1 MHAFARKLTAATLLT
16 AGLLL
21 GGCGKDSR
29 EAEKVTFNMSWLPQG
44 SMAGV
49 ILAIDKGFYAEEG
62 LVVEAVRGFG
72 GIRTANELD
81 QGMFQFGYADP
92 LAVILNRANGGTARM
107 IGAISDRWPAG
118 LCFIKERHK
127 VESPADLA
135 GMVVGGG
142 QNSPMQ
148 VLVPAW
154 LDKNGV
160 DKGKVTLMQL
170 DPAVVVASLV
180 EGKIDAGECWL
191 GNSLPLFRR
200 RAEEAGL
207 SLGWLAYADF
217 NLDIYGNGLISSDK
231 VIKER
236 PEQVRAFLKA
246 TYRGYAAAL
255 ADPDAA
261 VAVMLKHYP
270 VLDASITK
278 QQLLET
284 GALLKQQARAG
295 WMEADRVA
303 GTLDFLRGAYGL
315 KADVQVGDVFTTD
328 YLPQP

>member
-1 MHAFARKLTAATLLT
+1 MRIARRLTAATLIAT
-16 AGLLL
+16 GLLL
-21 GGCGKDSR
+21 GGCGADDKQQ
-29 EAEKVTFNMSWLPQG
+29 AEKVTFNMSWLPQG

-49 ILAIDKGFYAEEG
+49 IWAIDKGFYAEEG
-62 LVVEAVRGFG
+62 LAVEAVRGFG

-107 IGAISDRWPAG
+107 IGAISTQWPAG
-118 LCFIKERHK
+118 LCFIKERHN
-127 VESPADLA
+127 VAAPADLA
-135 GMVVGGG
+135 GLTLGGG

-154 LDKNGV
+154 LDRNGV
-160 DKGKVTLMQL
+160 ERSKVSMLQL
-170 DPAVVVASLV
+170 DPAVVVASLI

-231 VIKER
+231 VIRER
-236 PEQVRAFLKA
+236 PDAVRAFLKA

-261 VAVMLKHYP
+261 VAIMVRHYP
-270 VLDASITK
+270 VLDPAITRE
-278 QQLLET
+278 QLLET
-284 GALLKQQARAG
+284 GALLNAQARPG
-295 WMEADRVA
+295 WLDASRVG
-303 GTLDFLRGAYGL
+303 GTLDFLRDAYGL
-315 KADVQVGDVFTTD
+315 NADVKVEDVFTTAF
-328 YLPQP
+328 LPQP